1 MITGLCAQRPTLLL
15 VPIPSPNTFKILRQK
30 IPSRNWC
37 FFGRKE
43 KNSKQ
48 TNTTLEEDS
57 VARLCN
63 LVFGNL
69 IQYFSLQARRFNV
82 RSRGSSYFV
91 SVLRGTLLDRGPGRD
106 GGSGG
111 WKKNLRGSGA
121 GMGVSNAP
129 SSQAPGNT
137 FDLCA
142 TCYYPAKGDPRTSP
156 DL

>member
-1 MITGLCAQRPTLLL
+1 MLEVEGQATL
-15 VPIPSPNTFKILRQK
+15 
-30 IPSRNWC
+30 
-37 FFGRKE
+37 
-43 KNSKQ
+43 
-48 TNTTLEEDS
+48 S
-57 VARLCN
+57 VCLGGPCWIEAR
-63 LVFGNL
+63 GEM
-69 IQYFSLQARRFNV
+69 
-82 RSRGSSYFV
+82 
-91 SVLRGTLLDRGPGRD
+91 

-142 TCYYPAKGDPRTSP
+142 TWYYPAKGDPRTSP